1 MSRPNVYSV
10 NAIASW
16 LMATD
21 HLDCE
26 VAQVR
31 ARVEHHRQLQAWHG
45 RKETF
50 RQMRRLLRALR
61 LRELD
66 ESARLL
72 RSTVSLRTEPE
83 HRSTWQL
90 STAVSRWAPID
101 VDAWLRWSDSN
112 AHRMPGPDALG
123 PLGVAIQAGLVGVER
138 VAQAVERA
146 WCHDIVARPCNQDR
160 RRSGRRSFTRL
171 LLALMTFC
179 GRLLRQPQGR
189 RPEQPLNPLNRTL
202 KGRP

>member
-1 MSRPNVYSV
+1 MSLPNVYSID
-10 NAIASW
+10 AIASW

-31 ARVEHHRQLQAWHG
+31 AQVEHHRQIQAWNG

-72 RSTVSLRTEPE
+72 VRSTVSLRTEPE
-83 HRSTWQL
+83 HKSTWQL

-112 AHRMPGPDALG
+112 AHRMPEPAALG

-138 VAQAVERA
+138 VAQAVEQAR
-146 WCHDIVARPCNQDR
+146 CHDIVARPCTPHR

-171 LLALMTFC
+171 LLALMHFVA
-179 GRLLRQPQGR
+179 GFFGSHKVDARN
-189 RPEQPLNPLNRTL
+189 NP
-202 KGRP
+202 